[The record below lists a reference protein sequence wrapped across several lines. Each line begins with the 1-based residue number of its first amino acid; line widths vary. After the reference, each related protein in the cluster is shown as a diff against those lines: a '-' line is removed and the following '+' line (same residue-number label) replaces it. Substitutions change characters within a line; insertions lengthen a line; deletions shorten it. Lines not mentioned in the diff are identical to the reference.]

1 MRSDNMIDQLCIRK
15 KFPLLNMS
23 WFSFAGVQ
31 FWSRG
36 KSHDQNSYFG
46 QIKCEHFSY
55 VWNEFTEVWLRILN
69 KESLD

>member
-36 KSHDQNSYFG
+36 KSRDQKFIFRTDKMG
-46 QIKCEHFSY
+46 ALLLCLE
-55 VWNEFTEVWLRILN
+55 
-69 KESLD
+69 